1 MEVRVKLKDRSMEVR
16 ALNNKHKYSQYFGWG
31 ITAFAV
37 IAAGILFY
45 FGIDYMGK
53 LFDTVGSFLRI
64 LSPFIWGLVI
74 SYLLMPSMAM
84 YEEKFFKP
92 LIAKLRTKHPKLKI
106 SEKLSRVLAVT
117 LAEIVLVIIIGALI
131 YLIVPQ
137 VYDSIATIIANSPS
151 YFDSAYSAIDNL
163 LRDYPVIEEYATK
176 IFGNITEALTRW
188 VSTTVLPGMESLVT
202 NITTGVYYVLKAV
215 YNVVI
220 GIIVSVYI
228 LYNREAFRA
237 HYKKFM
243 YSIFSPKTAMKVN
256 SAFKFADKT
265 FMGFITG
272 KLLDSAII
280 GVICYIGCLALNLPY
295 ALLIAVIVGVT
306 NIIPFFGPFIGAIP
320 SALLILLV
328 DPKMCL
334 WFVIFIIV
342 LQQIDGNII
351 GPKILGTSIGINGFW
366 VLFSIILFGGLF
378 GFWGMLLGV
387 PAFVIIYTAVEILV
401 NRKLEKDNI
410 PTDTALYVD
419 LDYIDPE
426 TGEMVKVEKSEKPEN
441 EPGKNE

>member
-1 MEVRVKLKDRSMEVR
+1 MDH
-16 ALNNKHKYSQYFGWG
+16 KHKYSQYFGWG

-53 LFDTVGSFLRI
+53 LFDGIRSFLGI

-74 SYLLMPSMAM
+74 SYLLMPSMVM
-84 YEEKFFKP
+84 YEEKLFNP
-92 LIAKLRTKHPKLKI
+92 LFVKLKTKYPKLKL
-106 SEKLSRVLAVT
+106 SAKLPRVLAVT
-117 LAEIVLVIIIGALI
+117 LAEIVLIIIIAALV

-137 VYDSIATIIANSPS
+137 VYDSIATIITNSPS
-151 YFDSAYSAIDNL
+151 YFDSAYSAIDDL
-163 LRDYPVIEEYATK
+163 LRDYPAIEEYATK
-176 IFGNITEALTRW
+176 IFGNITEALTGW
-188 VSTTVLPGMESLVT
+188 VSNTVLPGMESIVT
-202 NITTGVYYVLKAV
+202 NITTGVYYVLKTV

-228 LYNREAFRA
+228 LYNREPFRA

-243 YSIFSPKTAMKVN
+243 YSIFSPKTAMKIN
-256 SAFKFADKT
+256 SACKFADKT

-280 GVICYIGCLALNLPY
+280 GVICYIGCVAMNMPY
-295 ALLIAVIVGVT
+295 ALLISVIVGVT

-334 WFVIFIIV
+334 WFIIFIIV

-387 PAFVIIYTAVEILV
+387 PAFVIIYTAVEMLI
-401 NRKLEKDNI
+401 NRKLKSGNI
-410 PTDTALYVD
+410 PTDPEAFVD
-419 LDYIDPE
+419 LDYIDPD
-426 TGEMVKVEKSEKPEN
+426 TGEMIKVGKSEKPE
-441 EPGKNE
+441 EPPQKNGKN